1 MIRVA
6 NTGDIVEINKLGS
19 LLHNNF
25 VNTFHMESE
34 LNNESAI
41 ILVND
46 DNGFINGYVY
56 CLQTPDNIDILS
68 IVVDPVYRKRGI
80 ATNLIKF
87 LISNYCYQE
96 KTLTL
101 EVNTNNIAGVKL
113 YEKLGFKIVNTRKKY
128 YKDED
133 AYLMK
138 WGIK

>member
-1 MIRVA
+1 M
-6 NTGDIVEINKLGS
+6 S
-19 LLHNNF
+19 
-25 VNTFHMESE
+25 
-34 LNNESAI
+34 I
-41 ILVND
+41 I
-46 DNGFINGYVY
+46 I
-56 CLQTPDNIDILS
+56 PDNIDILS

-138 WGIK
+138 WGI

>member
-113 YEKLGFKIVNTRKKY
+113 YTSRCFGSTECQKYRELIIKNINRMKIAV
-128 YKDED
+128 
-133 AYLMK
+133 
-138 WGIK
+138 